1 MTDEYI
7 REFDTLPKFLPN
19 LRLRRTRRRDQITA
33 NMNVTAENNRAIRS
47 HLLGDRDQWCHL
59 RIVDDDD
66 IGASFGGW
74 LQGSFAG
81 EPVAF
86 CVFEDP
92 VGDLVVVFCAEAFVG
107 LGDALED
114 VVVCFGDAEDAG
126 AWFGDVPVVVRG
138 DRRIGREG
146 VTYQEISMPRAW
158 DSLTRAC
165 LMRATPPP

>member
-7 REFDTLPKFLPN
+7 REFDTLQKFLPN
-19 LRLRRTRRRDQITA
+19 LRLRRARHRNQVTA
-33 NMNVTAENNRAIRS
+33 NMNMAAENNWSIRS
-47 HLLGDRDQWCHL
+47 HLLGDRDQRCHL

-66 IGASFGGW
+66 MGASFGGW

-126 AWFGDVPVVVRG
+126 AWFGDVPWSLLEVIG
-138 DRRIGREG
+138 DRKGRG
-146 VTYQEISMPRAW
+146 VGWLPG
-158 DSLTRAC
+158 
-165 LMRATPPP
+165 